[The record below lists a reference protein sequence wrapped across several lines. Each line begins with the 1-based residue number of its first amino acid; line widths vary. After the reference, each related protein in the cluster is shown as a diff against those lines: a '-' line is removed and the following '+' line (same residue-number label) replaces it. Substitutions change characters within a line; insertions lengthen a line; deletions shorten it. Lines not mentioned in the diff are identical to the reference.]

1 MAAGV
6 SFVQKSLESFNVRS
20 VKTTLL
26 VDMFGYD
33 AFPALASLQD
43 THPNR
48 GFVLV
53 SKAKVDNVKGGCPPT
68 RLQWTQKFQT

>member
-1 MAAGV
+1 M
-6 SFVQKSLESFNVRS
+6 QKSLESFNVRS

-53 SKAKVDNVKGGCPPT
+53 SKAKVDNVKGGVLPQGYSGP
-68 RLQWTQKFQT
+68 RSFKHS